1 MVKETHNVEFNETN
15 GSQEEQEN
23 LDDVG
28 NEGLRSAIK
37 NMSIGDIKSKEE
49 DEQEDDPST
58 SIWAIPSSSTTNDQV
73 QAHNVKNKDNQLQ

>member
-1 MVKETHNVEFNETN
+1 MIEETHDVEFDETN

-37 NMSIGDIKSKEE
+37 NISICDIKPKEE
-49 DEQEDDPST
+49 DEQEDDPSS
-58 SIWAIPSSSTTNDQV
+58 SIQAIPSSSTTNDQAQV
-73 QAHNVKNKDNQLQ
+73 QIV